1 MDLRIDSDERTCL
14 LTVSGSLQRDVV
26 DKAKM
31 QIQPCLDPCKNRVVL
46 DLSQVECID
55 SSGIGLLISNYGES
69 RAKKFE
75 FVVVRPRHCHA
86 HAAQLH
92 ASGSHHSLR
101 GRPLRAE
108 GRAVARGRAP
118 CAPCRCPLRR
128 CAFFVNVG

>member
-55 SSGIGLLISNYGES
+55 SSGIGLLISIYGES

-75 FVVVRPRHCHA
+75 FVVVRPRH
-86 HAAQLH
+86 AATRTL
-92 ASGSHHSLR
+92 LNFTR
-101 GRPLRAE
+101 LDRIILFVDDLCELE
-108 GRAVARGRAP
+108 GRAVAP
-118 CAPCRCPLRR
+118 
-128 CAFFVNVG
+128 